1 MAAEA
6 QTVTVTVECKAVI
19 VTVECKAVI
28 VGCEVRVLVKKPGRQ
43 RYAKQPLAIIH
54 CNDLEQARRV
64 AERVNG
70 DE

>member
-1 MAAEA
+1 MADEA
-6 QTVTVTVECKAVI
+6 RT

-54 CNDLEQARRV
+54 CNDLDQAKRV
-64 AERVNG
+64 AGSVNG

>member
-19 VTVECKAVI
+19 VGA
-28 VGCEVRVLVKKPGRQ
+28 EVRVLIKKPGRQ

-64 AERVNG
+64 AGRVNG
-70 DE
+70 DAS